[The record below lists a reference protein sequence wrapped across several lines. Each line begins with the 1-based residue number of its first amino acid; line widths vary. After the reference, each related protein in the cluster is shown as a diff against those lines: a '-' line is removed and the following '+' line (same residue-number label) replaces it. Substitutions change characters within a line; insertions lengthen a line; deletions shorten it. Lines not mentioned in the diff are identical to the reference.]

1 MRPAGKVGHGSFRVD
16 AKEVERRGEDVLGRD
31 RAVQHFAAVARALA
45 DHFPAR
51 DAAAGE
57 AVNEVK
63 LEDSGNLSAFFL
75 KLKPE
80 HRPFSARIEE
90 VTTGSKRRTIIS
102 NELPLK
108 TDY

>member
-1 MRPAGKVGHGSFRVD
+1 MAISVD
-16 AKEVERRGEDVLGRD
+16 YSLN
-31 RAVQHFAAVARALA
+31 AALHPSARYVWVIKS
-45 DHFPAR
+45 
-51 DAAAGE
+51 AAGE

-63 LEDSGNLSAFFL
+63 LDDSGNLSAFFL
-75 KLKPE
+75 QLKPE

-90 VTTGSKRRTIIS
+90 VTPGSKRRNVIS

>member
-1 MRPAGKVGHGSFRVD
+1 MAMSVD
-16 AKEVERRGEDVLGRD
+16 YSLN
-31 RAVQHFAAVARALA
+31 AALHPSSRYVWVIKS
-45 DHFPAR
+45 
-51 DAAAGE
+51 AAGE

-63 LEDSGNLSAFFL
+63 LEASGNLSAFFL

-90 VTTGSKRRTIIS
+90 VTPGSKRRTIIS